1 MQPARLAFGVRAS
14 ITMAAMIPSDS
25 GMFAAL
31 SDFRRARQ
39 RAALQQVL
47 ARLTGRSMD
56 LLSYDEVARQIKPVG
71 RAERGLRDI
80 PLDAITG
87 SVGRPND
94 FTRDFLPRQD
104 SDENRWARVRAAVTD
119 PAATGLPP
127 IEVYQIGDAYFVIDG
142 HHRVSVARQLG
153 ATHIQ
158 AHVTE
163 LQTKVPLS
171 PSVTPEELVLKSE
184 YANFLDE
191 TQLDRTR
198 PDADLSASLPGR
210 VQHLLEEIRG
220 HQQSLS
226 RQRGQAVPLEEAA
239 ADWHDNV
246 YLPAVYV
253 IRENGMLRDFPG
265 QTEADLYLL
274 VMEHRAALERSLGW
288 SIKLGVGASDLAA
301 QQAAHRQGLVSRASQ
316 KLFRAVVPVE
326 LRGGPAV
333 GQWRRERLTSR
344 YADHLIADILVP
356 VSGEPI
362 GFQGLDQALDL
373 ARLEGAELHGLHVVS
388 TEAQRESPE
397 TRAVREEFDRRCQ
410 DAAVPG
416 NLAIEVG
423 EVAATICELAA
434 LSDLVVLNLAYPPA
448 PAPMA
453 RLGSG
458 FRTIIH
464 RCPRPVLAVPE
475 YRIFPE
481 RPLLAYDGSPKAEE
495 ALFVATYLAEARKT
509 PLAVVTVIQPGQA
522 TQAVV
527 DHARDYLAMHEVE
540 ASFIVR
546 ESSDAAGVI
555 LAAVAEQGANL
566 IVSGGYGAHP
576 MVEVVLGSTIDRV
589 LREARQPVLICR

>member
-1 MQPARLAFGVRAS
+1 
-14 ITMAAMIPSDS
+14 MAAMVSNDS
-25 GMFAAL
+25 GIVAAL
-31 SDFRRARQ
+31 SDFHRARQ

-47 ARLTGRSMD
+47 ARLTGRSVD
-56 LLSYDEVARQIKPVG
+56 LLSYDDVARQLKPLG
-71 RAERGLRDI
+71 QSDRGLRDI

-104 SDENRWARVRAAVTD
+104 SDENRWARVHAAVAD

-142 HHRVSVARQLG
+142 HHRVSVARQLS

-163 LQTKVPLS
+163 LHTKVPLS
-171 PSVTPEELVLKSE
+171 ASVTPEELVLKSE
-184 YANFLDE
+184 YSDLLEA

-198 PDADLSASLPGR
+198 PGADLSTSLPGR
-210 VQHLLEEIRG
+210 VQQLLEEIRG

-226 RQRGQAVPLEEAA
+226 QQQGQALPLEDAA
-239 ADWHDNV
+239 ADWYDNV
-246 YLPAVYV
+246 YLLVCYV

-274 VMEHRAALERSLGW
+274 VTEHRAALEQSLGW
-288 SIKLGVGASDLAA
+288 SIKPEVGVSDLVA
-301 QQAAHRQGLVSRASQ
+301 QQAARRQGVVSRAGQ
-316 KLFRAVVPVE
+316 RLIRAVVPEE

-333 GQWRRERLTSR
+333 GQWRRAHLTTR

-373 ARLEGAELHGLHVVS
+373 ARLEGAELHGLHVVP
-388 TEAQRESPE
+388 TEAQRVSPE
-397 TRAVREEFDRRCQ
+397 AQAVRDEFNRRCQ
-410 DAAVPG
+410 EAGLPG

-423 EVAATICELAA
+423 EVGAKICELAA

-448 PAPMA
+448 PEALA

-475 YRIFPE
+475 YRVFPE

-495 ALFVATYLAEARKT
+495 ALFLATYLAEARRT
-509 PLAVVTVIQPGQA
+509 PLAVVTVIQAGQV
-522 TQAVV
+522 TEAVV
-527 DHARDYLAMHEVE
+527 DHAREYLALHEVE
-540 ASFIVR
+540 ARFIVH
-546 ESSDAAGVI
+546 EGGAVAETI
-555 LAAVAEQGANL
+555 LAAVDQQHANL

-589 LREARQPVLICR
+589 LRESRQPVLICR